1 MASPDDDWRE
11 DCAPRRTL
19 ELFATKWTSMVLH
32 TLQARHGG
40 RARTGVLHRSLP
52 GISKKM
58 LTQTLREM
66 EETGLVSRHVSGTV
80 PPAVAYALT
89 PLGGRFVEAVEL
101 LYDWGRRNA
110 DALDQLG
117 RRPTAR
123 RERALDGRGPPF
135 PPPEGPAP
143 TAAPQASNLAA
154 SPAIQSR
161 KASSGGSA
169 ARPAGQAR

>member
-117 RRPTAR
+117 RRRTAR
-123 RERALDGRGPPF
+123 RERAADGSD
-135 PPPEGPAP
+135 PA
-143 TAAPQASNLAA
+143 AAPQPSNAAA

-161 KASSGGSA
+161 KASSGGPA